1 MPHNLLP
8 KKWITSFNVTRLPS
22 FSAIFTVAVKVESLS
37 FSVFMVAVK
46 VKEPSFFSRLLVC
59 DSYKLLKTI

>member
-1 MPHNLLP
+1 MPHNLLS
-8 KKWITSFNVTRLPS
+8 KKWITRLNVTRQPS
-22 FSAIFTVAVKVESLS
+22 SSAIFTVAVKVESLS

-46 VKEPSFFSRLLVC
+46 VEEPRFFSRLLMR